1 MYLCMTI
8 LAVISIIT
16 VLNNSKKIIDNYEKS
31 LKKQTK
37 KNKKKGKKHHGK

>member
-8 LAVISIIT
+8 LAVVSIII
-16 VLNNSKKIIDNYEKS
+16 VFNDSKKIINNYEKS

-37 KNKKKGKKHHGK
+37 KNKKKGKKRHGK